1 MIRILITEDSTVVAM
16 LLKAIFEQ
24 EADFQVIGHARN
36 GREAVELAAR
46 LQPDL
51 ITMDIRMPVMDG
63 FEATREIMST
73 HPVPIVVVSSSVD
86 DEELRITFRAVE
98 EGALAVIEKP
108 RGITHPDFE
117 QIRRELVGTVRAMSE
132 VKLVRRRRWP
142 TAPAPAC
149 APSPRQ
155 VAARRCDLIAIGS
168 STGGPQALRVILAA
182 LPRDLQ
188 TPLAVVQHIGRGFIQ
203 GLVDWLNCYSGPYC
217 RVAQHG
223 EELLPGQTYFAPD
236 DRHLQV
242 QRIGHSLVA
251 VLKDTPPVDNIRPSA
266 TPLFRS
272 AAACCPGH
280 AIGVVLTGMGA
291 DGAEGLL
298 EMRRAGCAT
307 VAQDQE
313 SSVVYGMPAAAYAL
327 GAVEDVLPLERIADQ
342 LYRCAGVASAL
353 EAQS

>member
-1 MIRILITEDSTVVAM
+1 MIRILITEDSAVVAL

-24 EADFQVIGHARN
+24 EADFEVVGHARN
-36 GREAVELAAR
+36 GREAVTLAAQ

-73 HPVPIVVVSSSVD
+73 RPVPIVVVSSSVD

-108 RGITHPDFE
+108 RGFTHPDFE
-117 QIRRELVGTVRAMSE
+117 QIRRELVTTVRAMAE
-132 VKLVRRRRWP
+132 VKLVRRRRWA
-142 TAPAPAC
+142 APEAAAAMAEP
-149 APSPRQ
+149 
-155 VAARRCDLIAIGS
+155 VADMRRCDLIAVGS
-168 STGGPQALRVILAA
+168 STGGPQALRVLLAG
-182 LPRDLQ
+182 LPRDLRV
-188 TPLAVVQHIGRGFIQ
+188 PLAVVQHIGRGFIQ
-203 GLVDWLNCYSGPYC
+203 GLVDWLNSYSGPQC
-217 RVAQHG
+217 KVAQHG
-223 EELLPGQTYFAPD
+223 EELLPGQVYFAPD

-242 QRIGHSLVA
+242 QRIGPSMVA

-272 AAACCPGH
+272 VAACCGGR
-280 AIGVVLTGMGA
+280 AAGVVLTGMGA

-307 VAQDQE
+307 LVQDEE
-313 SSVVYGMPAAAYAL
+313 SSVVYGMPAAACAL
-327 GAVEDVLPLERIADQ
+327 GAAERVLPLERIAPQ
-342 LYRCAGVASAL
+342 LCRLAGSAQGT
-353 EAQS
+353 AA